1 VAIGRR
7 AIKQRQNLLD
17 LRENVV
23 GFGYH
28 RKWTSDLWHNLTV
41 PQHTASRGPG
51 RPPAAKA
58 AETRERII
66 QAAREVFSELG
77 YDAATFQAIAIR
89 ADLTRPAINHYFA
102 SKRVLWREVVEQTN
116 ALVVSAGTARAQGQT
131 GLVARLSAFFAVA
144 MQSDAEDRSAA
155 AFLVTSVLESQ
166 RHPELSN
173 DDHDSLKACREFMSW
188 AVNDAIKRGELTT
201 DTDVN
206 HLVEMLVAVMW
217 GMGFY
222 AGFVGNHDELDA
234 VVHKF
239 ELLMAN
245 KLWNL
250 QE

>member
-1 VAIGRR
+1 M
-7 AIKQRQNLLD
+7 
-17 LRENVV
+17 
-23 GFGYH
+23 
-28 RKWTSDLWHNLTV
+28 LWHNSTV

-58 AETRERII
+58 AETRQRIV

-102 SKRVLWREVVEQTN
+102 SKRVLWSEVVEQTN
-116 ALVVSAGTARAQGQT
+116 ALVVSAGMSRAQGET
-131 GLVARLSAFFAVA
+131 SLVGRLSAFLAVA
-144 MQSDAEDRSAA
+144 MQADSEDRSAA

-166 RHPELSN
+166 RHPELA
-173 DDHDSLKACREFMSW
+173 DDEHDSLKTSREFMSW

-201 DTDVN
+201 DTDAN

-222 AGFVGNHDELDA
+222 AGYVGSHNELKSIVD
-234 VVHKF
+234 KL
-239 ELLMAN
+239 ELLLAN
-245 KLWNL
+245 KLWKL
-250 QE
+250 AE

>member
-1 VAIGRR
+1 M
-7 AIKQRQNLLD
+7 
-17 LRENVV
+17 
-23 GFGYH
+23 
-28 RKWTSDLWHNLTV
+28 
-41 PQHTASRGPG
+41 
-51 RPPAAKA
+51 
-58 AETRERII
+58 

-102 SKRVLWREVVEQTN
+102 SKQVLWREVVEQTN
-116 ALVVSAGTARAQGQT
+116 TAVVGAALEKAQGQT
-131 GLVARLSAFFAVA
+131 GLLGRLSVFFAVA
-144 MQSDAEDRSAA
+144 MQADSEDRSAA

-166 RHPELSN
+166 RHPELSS
-173 DDHDSLKACREFMSW
+173 DEHDSLNASREFMSW

-206 HLVEMLVAVMW
+206 HLIEMLVAVMW

-222 AGFVGNHDELDA
+222 AGFVGNHDELGS

-239 ELLMAN
+239 ELLMAG

-250 QE
+250 HE

>member
-1 VAIGRR
+1 VTEVRPPAQS
-7 AIKQRQNLLD
+7 A
-17 LRENVV
+17 
-23 GFGYH
+23 
-28 RKWTSDLWHNLTV
+28 SDLWHNLTV
-41 PQHTASRGPG
+41 PQHIASRGPG

-58 AETRERII
+58 AETRERIV

-116 ALVVSAGTARAQGQT
+116 TLIVSAGTERAQSET
-131 GLVARLSAFFAVA
+131 NLLARLTAFFSVA
-144 MQSDAEDRSAA
+144 MQADSEDRSAA
-155 AFLVTSVLESQ
+155 AFLVTAVLESQ
-166 RHPELSN
+166 RHPELS
-173 DDHDSLKACREFMSW
+173 DDEHDSLKASRDFMAW

-201 DTDVN
+201 DTDIN

-222 AGFVGNHDELDA
+222 AGFVGNHDELGA

-239 ELLMAN
+239 ELLMAS

-250 QE
+250 HE

>member
-1 VAIGRR
+1 
-7 AIKQRQNLLD
+7 
-17 LRENVV
+17 
-23 GFGYH
+23 
-28 RKWTSDLWHNLTV
+28 LTV

-58 AETRERII
+58 AETRERIV

-102 SKRVLWREVVEQTN
+102 SKRVLWAEVVEQTN
-116 ALVVSAGTARAQGQT
+116 ATVVSAGKTRAEGET
-131 GLVARLSAFFAVA
+131 SLIGRLSAYFAAA
-144 MQSDAEDRSAA
+144 MQADSEDRSAA

-173 DDHDSLKACREFMSW
+173 DGHDSLTNSRDFVAW
-188 AVNDAIKRGELTT
+188 AVKDAIERGELTT

-222 AGFVGNHDELDA
+222 ADDLGA

-245 KLWNL
+245 KLWQL
-250 QE
+250 HQ